1 MGRQRFHAAITAGLA
16 VTLATSGV
24 QTAAIAQT
32 LGIEAEPAAEVDPT
46 AAGKGLGGAST
57 TPRANAAEPEVEGR
71 LPADGAWGADSVDLP
86 PWASAERPQE
96 DEFYV
101 ETEMWI
107 YRWIDPGQTI
117 DVPLPKDVRIRYNDG
132 RCESVPVTWT
142 YDSLGMERPQ
152 VDIVDGVAKSLT
164 MGYHV
169 FTTTIKGKPRQYSV
183 QVNERTATDAQDA
196 IQSVEPVVDTLYT
209 TGYGDPSEA
218 YDPGL
223 INVTMADG
231 EVKLLEP
238 IWDDI
243 PRELY
248 DGDEDAGEFTVK
260 GVIEQYGNYPVEAT
274 VIVAV
279 PREQRWAENVST
291 PAGTLPT
298 LPDCVGIAFSNGA
311 VQDIEVTW
319 DMPAAEVFSKPGVVY
334 VKGSIPGSK
343 FRPQVKVKV
352 QAIKSM
358 EPLSD
363 RHALV
368 GNALRPEEYQNYA
381 YVTYSDGVTGSVPI
395 IWDPVDESAFAAP
408 GVIEIKGRLQGYSD
422 EVTSRIH
429 VHDKVLNPVVEKR
442 LAVGADPLSA
452 TTNENFELAQYNS
465 SWFDVD
471 WNRAQLD
478 QIDYNQAGAHLIDG
492 VIQNTDI
499 HVQMSLNIVGIDH
512 VVAPT
517 TVKTLTGV
525 MPQLLQTVD
534 VVYTDGKVQDAWVDW
549 DAIQPSKYANEGE
562 FVATG
567 TYNLDNLTSQSI
579 TCPVKVLKAQAPA
592 SIDAV
597 TLAGRAPELPE
608 QVKVTMWDGTVVHA
622 KAQWEN
628 PDPQGFAQPGTFDVH
643 GFLLGSQIEIVA
655 HVRALGLKSEVVA
668 ECGYYPGAPE
678 TIQINNSLELENGDP
693 IYVPSIVWD
702 PFPEALRR
710 GEPGTYEVGGTIA
723 ESPVRVKALVT
734 TGRLLSVWANDDIII
749 PAGSEL
755 VLPATVS
762 GEIDGGH
769 YVSETP
775 VAWDEYDKNPQHDIT
790 VTGHIAG
797 HDQPIVVTVHVV
809 TEPKFDISTMFIKR
823 GFNAAEH
830 LPQNI
835 QVTVPTESGSIT
847 TGDPCSVSWNTD
859 GVDWGE
865 SGTISGIAHVTEIG
879 YAKDVPVTIDYK
891 VLDSIKVVCGQEHWT
906 EPGVAPNL
914 DDFGIQVDPES
925 GGWTNPW
932 IEWEGIDPSLYS
944 KPGSTFTVKGT
955 IVEMGFD
962 VETTVHVAEVTS
974 IEVPESVSTPNG
986 ERPHLP
992 YEVPVHWS
1000 DVGTTMEYVNWDNV
1014 PGSAYKGE
1022 PGKTTTVYGSI
1033 CGAQGAP
1040 LHQVSIKVVIV
1051 APTVAYDNG
1060 ELDVTTQAGIKPF
1073 LPGHVAARMSD
1084 DTVSISSITWD
1095 PIPAERYRQPGTFE
1109 ATGRIEGYSPSR
1121 ARFFHIG
1128 GNDINVAPDGTVKA
1142 TVTVKPEESKPVP
1155 LQPEVLATSVV
1166 QGSTEDFTVP
1176 THVPVLMSNVGNM
1189 ATPPLDA
1196 WHTVSWDVTGLKLD
1210 VPGSYRIT
1218 GAIDGF
1224 DDIQAVAY
1232 VNVLPRPR
1240 TVKSVEPFELSV
1252 TQGSLAADVDVA
1264 LLREVK
1270 VEYEDGSTGIV
1281 KVEAWDMTPITDDA
1295 LKSEGDIKIE
1305 GRLVGSKMKASA
1317 IVHVV
1322 ADPAK
1327 VPVRAVAPKPIEV
1340 REGSKLSTLVKKLPA
1355 KVFVEMKNGDK
1366 REFDVTW
1373 DTPRALGKSGSE
1385 QVVAGVT
1392 SNGMKV
1398 SSSRSW

>member
-1 MGRQRFHAAITAGLA
+1 M
-16 VTLATSGV
+16 
-24 QTAAIAQT
+24 
-32 LGIEAEPAAEVDPT
+32 
-46 AAGKGLGGAST
+46 
-57 TPRANAAEPEVEGR
+57 
-71 LPADGAWGADSVDLP
+71 
-86 PWASAERPQE
+86 
-96 DEFYV
+96 
-101 ETEMWI
+101 
-107 YRWIDPGQTI
+107 
-117 DVPLPKDVRIRYNDG
+117 
-132 RCESVPVTWT
+132 
-142 YDSLGMERPQ
+142 
-152 VDIVDGVAKSLT
+152 
-164 MGYHV
+164 
-169 FTTTIKGKPRQYSV
+169 
-183 QVNERTATDAQDA
+183 
-196 IQSVEPVVDTLYT
+196 
-209 TGYGDPSEA
+209 
-218 YDPGL
+218 
-223 INVTMADG
+223 
-231 EVKLLEP
+231 
-238 IWDDI
+238 
-243 PRELY
+243 
-248 DGDEDAGEFTVK
+248 
-260 GVIEQYGNYPVEAT
+260 
-274 VIVAV
+274 
-279 PREQRWAENVST
+279 
-291 PAGTLPT
+291 
-298 LPDCVGIAFSNGA
+298 
-311 VQDIEVTW
+311 
-319 DMPAAEVFSKPGVVY
+319 
-334 VKGSIPGSK
+334 
-343 FRPQVKVKV
+343 

-368 GNALRPEEYQNYA
+368 GNALRPDEYQNYA

-395 IWDPVDESAFAAP
+395 IWDPVDESVFAAP
-408 GVIEIKGRLQGYSD
+408 GVIEIKGKLQGYSD

-442 LAVGADPLSA
+442 LTVGADSLSA

-465 SWFDVD
+465 NWFDVD

-478 QIDYNQAGAHLIDG
+478 QIDYNQAGTHLIDG

-525 MPQLLQTVD
+525 MPQLPQTVD
-534 VVYTDGKVQDAWVDW
+534 VVYTDGKVLDAWVDW
-549 DAIQPSKYANEGE
+549 DAIRPSKYANEGE

-567 TYNLDNLTSQSI
+567 TYNLDNLAPQSI

-608 QVKVTMWDGTVVHA
+608 QVKVTMWDGTVVFA

-678 TIQINNSLELENGDP
+678 TIQINSSLELENGDS

-723 ESPVRVKALVT
+723 ESPVRVKALIT
-734 TGRLLSVWANDDIII
+734 TGKLSSVWANGDIII

-769 YVSETP
+769 YVNEIPIT
-775 VAWDEYDKNPQHDIT
+775 WDHHDKNPQHDIT
-790 VTGHIAG
+790 VTGHVAG
-797 HDQPIVVTVHVV
+797 HDEPIVVTVHVV

-865 SGTISGIAHVTEIG
+865 SGTISGIAHATEIG

-891 VLDSIKVVCGQEHWT
+891 VLDSIKVVRGQEHWT
-906 EPGVAPNL
+906 EPGVALNL

-932 IEWEGIDPSLYS
+932 IEWDNIDPSLYS

-974 IEVPESVSTPNG
+974 VEVPESVSTPSG

-992 YEVPVHWS
+992 YEVPVQWS
-1000 DVGTTMEYVNWDNV
+1000 DGGTTMEYVNWDNV

-1033 CGAQGAP
+1033 CGAQGEP
-1040 LHQVSIKVVIV
+1040 LHQVSTKVVIV
-1051 APTVAYDNG
+1051 APAVAYDNG

-1084 DTVSISSITWD
+1084 DTVSISLITWD
-1095 PIPAERYRQPGTFE
+1095 PIPAERYKQPGTFE

-1121 ARFFHIG
+1121 TRFFRIG

-1142 TVTVKPEESKPVP
+1142 TVPVKPEESKPVP
-1155 LQPEVLATSVV
+1155 LQPEVLTVSVV
-1166 QGSTEDFTVP
+1166 QGSTEDFTLP

-1196 WHTVSWDVTGLKLD
+1196 WRAVNWDVTGLKLD

-1232 VNVLPRPR
+1232 VNVMPRPR
-1240 TVKSVEPFELSV
+1240 TVKSVEPLELTV

-1270 VEYEDGSTGIV
+1270 VEYDNGSTGIAE
-1281 KVEAWDMTPITDDA
+1281 VEAWDMTPITDDA
-1295 LKSEGDIKIE
+1295 LKSEGDITIE

-1327 VPVRAVAPKPIEV
+1327 VPVRVVAPKPIEV
-1340 REGSKLSTLVKKLPA
+1340 REGSKLSALVEKLPA

-1373 DTPRALGKSGSE
+1373 DAPCALGKAGSE
-1385 QVVAGVT
+1385 QVVAGVA

-1398 SSSRSW
+1398 ELKVMVTGRVPATGIIISGEGIANGSVTIRPGDELKLSFTVAPEGANSNVTWSSTDEKVVVVSGNGMLTAVGVGEATICVASVANPDAKAELKVMVMGEAPKPDPQPQPDLQPQPKPEPGNPGEGESEKPDDGGHAPGGDMTEGSDSNEPNDGSSQAPSGGNTVQNGVNAIPNDGDAPGDSNREPASGGNASVDKKLPTTGDPAVLVGATAGATGIAALAAAFVDRLRKRR